1 MEHVKKQAEEAKQA
15 SYALGTLGTDAKNA
29 VLSAIADALE
39 ANAVFILA
47 ENAKD
52 VQAAQAAGRTPALID
67 RLALSESRISG
78 MAGGLRQVA
87 ALEDPIGEVIHM
99 IKRPN
104 GLEIGKKR
112 VPLGVVGIIYEA
124 RPNVTADAIGLCIK
138 TGNAVVLRGGSEA
151 YMSNAAV
158 VKVAAE
164 AGEKA
169 GLPKGAIQLLSDTSR
184 EAATYM
190 MTLNGLISVLIPRG
204 GAGLIQSVVKN
215 ATIPTIET
223 GVGNCHVYI
232 DDSAD
237 LKMGADIIFN
247 AKTQRPA
254 VCNAAET
261 LLVAASVADKFL
273 PMAYEQLKTKNVEI
287 RGCKK
292 TCKILPDAVPAADED
307 YYTEFLDYI
316 LAVKV
321 VDGVDEAVAHINKY
335 GTGHSEAIITSDYF
349 ASKKFKD
356 QVDAA
361 AVYVNASTRFT
372 DGEMF
377 GMGAEIGIS
386 TQKLHARGPMGLNEM
401 TTIKYVIEGTGQIR
415 P

>member
-1 MEHVKKQAEEAKQA
+1 MEHVYKQAEAAKKA
-15 SYALGTLGTDAKNA
+15 SYALGIMGTDEKNT
-29 VLSAIADALE
+29 VLLAIADALE
-39 ANAVFILA
+39 ADSAEILK

-52 VQAAQAAGRTPALID
+52 VEAAKAAGRTPALID
-67 RLALSESRISG
+67 RLALTDARIKG
-78 MAGGLRQVA
+78 MADGLRQVA
-87 ALEDPIGEVIHM
+87 ALSDPIGEVIHTV
-99 IKRPN
+99 KRPN

-112 VPLGVVGIIYEA
+112 VPMGVIGIIYEA

-151 YMSNAAV
+151 YASNAAV
-158 VKVAAE
+158 VKSAVAA
-164 AGEKA
+164 AEKA
-169 GLPKGAIQLLSDTSR
+169 GMPAGAIQLLHDTSR

-223 GVGNCHVYI
+223 GIGICHIYI

-237 LKMGADIIFN
+237 LDMGADIIFN

-254 VCNAAET
+254 VCNAAES
-261 LLVAASVADKFL
+261 LLVAASVAKDFL
-273 PMAYEQLKTKNVEI
+273 PKAYDKLKQKNVQI
-287 RGCKK
+287 RGCEE
-292 TCKILPDAVPAADED
+292 TCKILPDAIPAAEED
-307 YYTEFLDYI
+307 YHTEFLDYI

-321 VDGVDEAVAHINKY
+321 VSGVDEAIEHINKN
-335 GTGHSEAIITSDYF
+335 GSGHSDAIITADYF
-349 ASKKFKD
+349 ASKKFMD
-356 QVDAA
+356 RVDSA

-377 GMGAEIGIS
+377 GFGAEIGIS
-386 TQKLHARGPMGLNEM
+386 TQKLHARGPMGLNEL

-415 P
+415 

>member
-1 MEHVKKQAEEAKQA
+1 MEHVLKQAEAAKKA
-15 SYALGTLGTDAKNA
+15 SYALGIMGTDAKNA
-29 VLSAIADALE
+29 ILLAIADALE
-39 ANAVFILA
+39 ADSAEILK

-52 VQAAQAAGRTPALID
+52 VEAAKAAGRTPALID
-67 RLALSESRISG
+67 RLVLSEARIKG
-78 MAGGLRQVA
+78 MADGLRQVA
-87 ALEDPIGEVIHM
+87 ALNDPIGEVIHT

-104 GLEIGKKR
+104 GLEIGKKS
-112 VPLGVVGIIYEA
+112 VPMGVVGIIYEA

-151 YMSNAAV
+151 YASNAAV
-158 VKVAAE
+158 VKSAVAA
-164 AGEKA
+164 AEKA
-169 GLPKGAIQLLSDTSR
+169 GMPTGAIQLLHDTSR

-215 ATIPTIET
+215 ATVPTIET
-223 GVGNCHVYI
+223 GIGVCHIYI

-237 LKMGADIIFN
+237 LAMGADIIFN

-261 LLVAASVADKFL
+261 LLVAASVAKEFL
-273 PMAYEQLKTKNVEI
+273 PKADALLKQMNVEI
-287 RGCKK
+287 RGCEE
-292 TCKILPDAVPAADED
+292 TCKILPDAVPATDED
-307 YYTEFLDYI
+307 FYTEFLDYI
-316 LAVKV
+316 LSVKV
-321 VDGVDEAVAHINKY
+321 VSGVDEAIAHINKY
-335 GTGHSEAIITSDYF
+335 GSGHSDAIITSDYF

-356 QVDAA
+356 RVDSA

-377 GMGAEIGIS
+377 GFGAEIGIS
-386 TQKLHARGPMGLNEM
+386 TQKLHARGPMGLNEL
-401 TTIKYVIEGTGQIR
+401 TTIKYVIEGTGQVR
-415 P
+415 